1 LSLQALQSEI
11 ERKAQEEASSILET
25 ARAEAEKIVAE
36 AVAKA
41 ANLRD
46 ERTKALRREIDA
58 QERSELAIARM
69 DRKGDLLRVKSVWTN
84 RVFEEVEKRVTRMA
98 ENGGREYDELLA
110 NLTLEGISK
119 MNGSKFIVETSLR
132 DKETISNLLGTIAE
146 KASKAK
152 NDKVTLQLETLP
164 TRTLGGVVV
173 STEDRAQYFN
183 NTLEA
188 RLAATSRKLEGT
200 VRQILFGT
208 GDANE

>member
-1 LSLQALQSEI
+1 MSLQALQSEI

-36 AVAKA
+36 ADAKT

-58 QERSELAIARM
+58 REKAELAIVRM
-69 DRKGDLLRVKSVWTN
+69 DRKGDLLRVKSGWAN
-84 RVFEEVEKRVTRMA
+84 RVFEEVEKRITKMA
-98 ENGGREYDELLA
+98 ENGGREYNELLA

-119 MNGSKFIVETSLR
+119 MNGSKFIVETSPR
-132 DKETISNLLGTIAE
+132 DKEAVSNLLGIITE
-146 KASKAK
+146 RASKLK
-152 NDKVTLQLETLP
+152 NDKVTLRPETLQ
-164 TRTLGGVVV
+164 TRTLGGAVV
-173 STEDRAQYFN
+173 STEDKVQYFN

-188 RLAATSRKLEGT
+188 RLAAASQKLEGT
-200 VRQILFGT
+200 IRQILFGP

>member
-1 LSLQALQSEI
+1 MSLQALQSEI
-11 ERKAQEEASSILET
+11 ERRAQEEASSILET

-36 AVAKA
+36 ADAKA

-58 QERSELAIARM
+58 QEKSDLAIARM
-69 DRKGDLLRVKSVWTN
+69 GRKGDLLRVKSGWTN
-84 RVFEEVEKRVTRMA
+84 RVFEEVEKRVTKMA
-98 ENGGREYDELLA
+98 ENGGREYNELLA

-132 DKETISNLLGTIAE
+132 DKEAISNLLGTIAE
-146 KASKAK
+146 RASKVK

-173 STEDRAQYFN
+173 STEDRVQYFN

-188 RLAATSRKLEGT
+188 RLAAASRKLEGT